1 MFAFSE
7 CDRSRSVNLLSFSPF
22 FQTFFF
28 LLVFVYIYVLKI
40 QHGALKVI
48 RQQLRSG
55 ENVSKVVPVSN
66 KMQKFIY

>member
-1 MFAFSE
+1 MLWLQIYLMFAFSE

-40 QHGALKVI
+40 QHRALKVI
-48 RQQLRSG
+48 RQ
-55 ENVSKVVPVSN
+55 
-66 KMQKFIY
+66 